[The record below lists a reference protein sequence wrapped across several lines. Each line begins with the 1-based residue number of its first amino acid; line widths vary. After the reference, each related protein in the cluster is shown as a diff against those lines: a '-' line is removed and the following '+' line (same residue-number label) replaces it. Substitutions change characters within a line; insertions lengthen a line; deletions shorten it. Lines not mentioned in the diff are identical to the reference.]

1 MENKLGKLLDLA
13 KSLPES
19 RLDIAIE
26 KLTEIKRE
34 SEKEGTRP
42 VPECPKCGGK
52 SVVRNGHQS
61 GKQQYLCKECGGS
74 FVETTGSVTA
84 HSHSGETVWKQ
95 VVRDTIE
102 GKAIDE
108 TAAALDLHHETVF
121 NMRHKILYCLERERA
136 DNPKLLEGVCEA
148 DETYILES
156 VKGRKI
162 PGGYHRKAR
171 KHGAKAEKRGISN
184 EYVCVCAAVEREGA
198 AFSTAINRAAPS
210 KEELLNVFSGHV
222 SGDTFLLCDGSKNY
236 GVLSERGKCITANAN
251 PALPGLNNINA
262 VNAYHSFIKRRNR
275 NARGFATKYLNRYNA
290 LFSTAFRASDSVVDD
305 VYKRLSA
312 MNGGFVPIAVSQS
325 SNLLVI

>member
-1 MENKLGKLLDLA
+1 MENNLKKLLDLA

-19 RLDIAIE
+19 RLGIAIE

-34 SEKEGTRP
+34 SEKERTRP
-42 VPECPKCGGK
+42 VSEHPKCGGN
-52 SVVRNGHQS
+52 SVVRNGRQS
-61 GKQQYLCKECGGS
+61 GKRQYLCKECGGS
-74 FVETTGSVTA
+74 FVETTGRAAA

-95 VVRDTIE
+95 AVRDTIE

-121 NMRHKILYCLERERA
+121 NMRHKILYCLEREQA
-136 DNPKLLEGVCEA
+136 DSPKLLEGVCEA

-162 PGGYHRKAR
+162 PDGYHRKAR
-171 KHGAKAEKRGISN
+171 KHGAKAEKRGISH
-184 EYVCVCAAVEREGA
+184 EYVRVCAAAEREGG
-198 AFSTAINRAAPS
+198 AFSRAINRAVPS
-210 KEELLNVFSGHV
+210 KEELLNVFTGRV
-222 SGDTFLLCDGSKNY
+222 SGNTFLLCDGSKNY
-236 GVLSERGKCITANAN
+236 GVLSERGKCITANAST
-251 PALPGLNNINA
+251 ASPGLNNINA
-262 VNAYHSFIKRRNR
+262 VNAYHSFIKARNR
-275 NARGFATKYLNRYNA
+275 NAGGFAAKYLNRYNA

-312 MNGGFVPIAVSQS
+312 MNGGFVPIAVLQS